1 VSKTAIKVQPKPL
14 NYYLSLDYPVTVYPD
29 REGGFVAEIKEL
41 PGCLTQGETI
51 EEVMKN
57 INEARELW
65 IETVYESGKRDIPL
79 PVTEQE
85 YSGKFVLRLPK
96 SLHRRLAEQAER
108 EGVSLNQYAVSL
120 LSEVAGRASA

>member
-1 VSKTAIKVQPKPL
+1 MSKTAIEVQPKPL

-29 REGGFVAEIKEL
+29 SEGGFVAEIKDL
-41 PGCLTQGETI
+41 PGCITQAETI
-51 EEVMKN
+51 EEVMEN
-57 INEARELW
+57 ISEARELW
-65 IETVYESGKRDIPL
+65 IETVYESGKREIPL
-79 PVTEQE
+79 PATKQE

-120 LSEVAGRASA
+120 LSQVSG

>member
-1 VSKTAIKVQPKPL
+1 VSETLTKIQPKPL
-14 NYYLSLDYPVTVYPD
+14 DYYLSLDYPVMVYPD
-29 REGGFVAEIKEL
+29 AEGGFVAEIKEL
-41 PGCLTQGETI
+41 PGCITQAETI
-51 EEVMKN
+51 EELMEN

-79 PVTEQE
+79 PATEQD
-85 YSGKFVLRLPK
+85 YSGKFVLRVPK

-120 LSEVAGRASA
+120 LSAASG